1 MQEDPA
7 DTTEETVYMEIMIGE
22 TAVETVWEDNETV
35 RALYEEVQN
44 GDLQIAMSM
53 YGGFEQVGAL
63 GFSIPSHDTQIVT
76 DAGDIMLYCGNQIV
90 VFYGSNSWA
99 YTRLGRI
106 ADQNRQQL
114 KELLGNRNTV
124 ITIRNS

>member
-1 MQEDPA
+1 MLIG
-7 DTTEETVYMEIMIGE
+7 DTPVQ
-22 TAVETVWEDNETV
+22 VEWENNDSVNALKE
-35 RALYEEVQN
+35 RATMGNIIVHAEK
-44 GDLQIAMSM
+44 

>member
-1 MQEDPA
+1 MSRLEMLIG
-7 DTTEETVYMEIMIGE
+7 DTPVQVEWEENDSVHALEERAGYGDVIVHTEK
-22 TAVETVWEDNETV
+22 
-35 RALYEEVQN
+35 
-44 GDLQIAMSM
+44 

-63 GFSIPSHDTQIVT
+63 GFSLPSHDTQIVT

-106 ADQNRQQL
+106 TDRNRQEL
-114 KELLGNRNTV
+114 KELLGTRNTV
-124 ITIRNS
+124 ITIKTGKEEV